1 MLFIERKDTKII
13 AGIIDKFKYIAQ
25 KKGGEHRR
33 RAVRRTPWELVIKL
47 FTYTDMSYLYS
58 RSAVNYCPLHSQ

>member
-1 MLFIERKDTKII
+1 MLFIERKDPKVIVC
-13 AGIIDKFKYIAQ
+13 IIDKFEYIAQ

-33 RAVRRTPWELVIKL
+33 RAVRRTPLELVIKL

-58 RSAVNYCPLHSQ
+58 RSAVNYFPLHSQ